1 MKYWLIKTEPG
12 SYSWEQFVRDKRTFW
27 NGVRNYQ
34 ARINLRA
41 MGVGDL
47 CLFYHSVSD
56 KAVMGVARVVREAY
70 PDHTA
75 EDGEWV
81 MVDVEPVHSLRMP
94 VTIDM
99 VKARPDL
106 ADMVLVKNS
115 RLSVQPVTKAQFDAV
130 VKMGGKA
137 K

>member
-12 SYSWEQFVRDKRTFW
+12 SYSWEQLVRDKRTFW

-81 MVDVEPVHSLRMP
+81 MVDVEPVHSLGTP

>member
-12 SYSWEQFVRDKRTFW
+12 SYSWEQFVRDGRTFW

-41 MGVGDL
+41 MTVGDL

-56 KAVMGVARVVREAY
+56 KAVMGLARVVREAY

-81 MVDVEPVHSLRMP
+81 MVDVEPVRALGVP

-130 VKMGGKA
+130 VKMGVKA

>member
-12 SYSWEQFVRDKRTFW
+12 SYSWEQFVRDQRTFW

-41 MGVGDL
+41 MAVGDL

-56 KAVMGVARVVREAY
+56 KAVMGLARVVREAY

-75 EDGEWV
+75 DDGEWV
-81 MVDVEPVHSLRMP
+81 MVDVEPVRALGLP

>member
-12 SYSWEQFVRDKRTFW
+12 SYSWEQFVRDGRTFW

-41 MGVGDL
+41 MAVGDL

-56 KAVMGVARVVREAY
+56 KAVMGLARVVREAY

-81 MVDVEPVHSLRMP
+81 MVDVEPVRAFGLP

-106 ADMVLVKNS
+106 ADMVLRKNS

>member
-12 SYSWEQFVRDKRTFW
+12 SYSWDQLVRDGRTFW

-41 MGVGDL
+41 MAVGDL
-47 CLFYHSVSD
+47 CLFYHSLSD

-81 MVDVEPVHSLRMP
+81 MVDVEAVHALKTP

-106 ADMVLVKNS
+106 AEMVLVKNS

-130 VKMGGKA
+130 VKMGGRA